1 MRLSRPPS
9 PPAAVAALVAA
20 VFPFAFLGAMG
31 CQRTKPDSVVKNTGP
46 KLPDV
51 AHMTVKPNELGYIP
65 VIMYHEIVPKTPAR
79 DPGKMS
85 RSIKAFRGDLEA
97 LYAAGFRPVNLSD
110 VVNDTI
116 DIPAGTSPVVLTF
129 DDGRESQFRLSE
141 TANALKIDPNCA
153 VGILQAFNKA
163 HPDWPLRA
171 TFFVLPKSSSTND
184 VFGQAG
190 LGPQKLQYLLKEGME
205 IGNHSV
211 HHKDMSRMT
220 PDQIQAEIGGAH
232 NALLA
237 DAPGAV
243 LQVVALPMGKFPKN
257 KADRKYLLAGTYQ
270 GKSYAYKAV
279 MDASYRAVPSPAA
292 LKFDPARLE
301 RIGARDD
308 RWGVRWWINELTHSN
323 AYPRYVSDGDPNVV
337 SFPKEME
344 ALANLP
350 RLRAQQK
357 IANAFGGAGG
367 GSKPIVS
374 AVGETGNGKGSGG
387 AASVTER
394 PASAASKPIIGG

>member
-1 MRLSRPPS
+1 VP
-9 PPAAVAALVAA
+9 
-20 VFPFAFLGAMG
+20 
-31 CQRTKPDSVVKNTGP
+31 VVKNAGP

-51 AHMTVKPNELGYIP
+51 AHMAVKPNELGYIP
-65 VIMYHEIVPKTPAR
+65 VIMYHEIVPKTPTR

-85 RSIKAFRGDLEA
+85 RSVKAFRGDLEA

-116 DIPAGTSPVVLTF
+116 DVPAGASPVVLTF
-129 DDGRESQFRLSE
+129 DDGRESQFRLNE
-141 TANALKIDPNCA
+141 TPNALNIDPNCA

-171 TFFVLPKSSSTND
+171 TFFVLPKSSTTND

-220 PDQIQAEIGGAH
+220 ADQIQAEIGGAH
-232 NALLA
+232 NALVA
-237 DAPGAV
+237 DAPGAT

-257 KADRKYLLAGTYQ
+257 KADRKYLLAGTFE

-292 LKFDPARLE
+292 LRFDPARLE

-308 RWGVRWWINELTHSN
+308 RWGVRWWINELTHGN

-350 RLRAQQK
+350 RLRKRWQ
-357 IANAFGGAGG
+357 FF
-367 GSKPIVS
+367 
-374 AVGETGNGKGSGG
+374 
-387 AASVTER
+387 AA
-394 PASAASKPIIGG
+394 P